1 VQDFVPKKHLARFI
15 LGLVRESLD
24 LKEIKSSYPSTLG
37 QRPSFRA
44 IARSRLFGSVSDTT
58 RYASPMSG
66 WLHGLFFNPLKGR
79 ASGLNRRSRHFYAP
93 ATSLRRFRYALLT

>member
-1 VQDFVPKKHLARFI
+1 MSKQFRPWKIDEIQLLPPSVQDFVPKKHLARFI

-66 WLHGLFFNPLKGR
+66 WLHGLFEP
-79 ASGLNRRSRHFYAP
+79 
-93 ATSLRRFRYALLT
+93 T